1 MLWAFGHGLSYTTF
15 TYSDAVV
22 PKSVSKTGTIPTQVP
37 AAHQRMCLS
46 GLFYNSMQQLFN
58 AFRRLDCSAIY
69 LWSLSTRLILLFV
82 GAAGTLEVSVKVSNT
97 GSSDGEEVA
106 QLYLRDVIS
115 SVTQPVLRSEKQFL
129 SAFEYKNDRFTK
141 TGTNIGKTRNKT
153 CPLLAA

>member
-22 PKSVSKTGTIPTQVP
+22 PKSVSKTGTIPTSTCSTP
-37 AAHQRMCLS
+37 ANGMCLS
-46 GLFYNSMQQLFN
+46 GLFYLALHAAIVQCVS
-58 AFRRLDCSAIY
+58 AFGLLCD

-129 SAFEYKNDRFTK
+129 SSPHF
-141 TGTNIGKTRNKT
+141 
-153 CPLLAA
+153 

>member
-1 MLWAFGHGLSYTTF
+1 
-15 TYSDAVV
+15 
-22 PKSVSKTGTIPTQVP
+22 
-37 AAHQRMCLS
+37 MCLS
-46 GLFYNSMQQLFN
+46 GLFYLALHAAIVQCVS
-58 AFRRLDCSAIY
+58 AFGLLCD

-129 SAFEYKNDRFTK
+129 SSPRF
-141 TGTNIGKTRNKT
+141 
-153 CPLLAA
+153 

>member
-1 MLWAFGHGLSYTTF
+1 LGRLLCNSQYLQHTSEWNVSVWSLLALHAAIVQCVSAFGLLC
-15 TYSDAVV
+15 D
-22 PKSVSKTGTIPTQVP
+22 
-37 AAHQRMCLS
+37 
-46 GLFYNSMQQLFN
+46 
-58 AFRRLDCSAIY
+58 

-129 SAFEYKNDRFTK
+129 SSPHF
-141 TGTNIGKTRNKT
+141 
-153 CPLLAA
+153 